1 MLIDELKESNNIKL
15 LTWRRK
21 ANPSRALGRKKFE
34 HLKIIISNISFNII
48 KKKYN

>member
-21 ANPSRALGRKKFE
+21 ANPSRALGKLIFF
-34 HLKIIISNISFNII
+34 SFCWFLVTLEYVFDWLI
-48 KKKYN
+48 